1 MEVVSKP
8 EPEFARTEPSAKGKV
23 LNRQNAIKWTVHDG
37 CHGTSGHPVPR
48 AAVVALSEESENA
61 KVNFVS

>member
-8 EPEFARTEPSAKGKV
+8 EPEFARTELIAKAKA
-23 LNRQNAIKWTVHDG
+23 LNRQNAIKWTVHAG